1 LATSTQQGPF
11 GGAGAGAA
19 ITNSSVDA
27 PPPGISQG
35 SKDSWESM
43 YAPKSS
49 TGDAPTS
56 ASHRPQNGSHASSP
70 RSNSN
75 SQVSSSSHLHPRHV
89 LTPSSSNPFAHVDYA
104 RTPSSLNVLAHG
116 HGHGHLSAQAQ
127 VQAHIRMPSSSNPFK
142 YAYNSQFESN
152 VAKEVEKVNKLLE
165 SEIRVDYDGW
175 LKDPDEGEG
184 EGDESKGV
192 EESP

>member
-1 LATSTQQGPF
+1 MAASTQQGPF

-19 ITNSSVDA
+19 TANV
-27 PPPGISQG
+27 GISQG
-35 SKDSWESM
+35 SKDSWESV

-56 ASHRPQNGSHASSP
+56 ASHRPQNGSHPSSP

-75 SQVSSSSHLHPRHV
+75 SQVLLSSHLHPRHV

-104 RTPSSLNVLAHG
+104 RTPSILNVLAHG
-116 HGHGHLSAQAQ
+116 RGHGHLSAQAQ
-127 VQAHIRMPSSSNPFK
+127 VQAHIRTPSSSNPFK

-175 LKDPDEGEG
+175 LRDPDEG
-184 EGDESKGV
+184 EGDESKGWRRV
-192 EESP
+192 LD